1 MKVAA
6 GDAVCLALYSHR
18 HDATHQL
25 PHFFIGTYL
34 AMTNIQ
40 RGALWMVLAGFSFT
54 AMLVCVRYLDG
65 RYPSVEVVFF
75 RALAGL
81 VFVLPPLL
89 KHGLVGLR
97 TKSILMHVSRAS
109 FSMFAMVAYYY
120 GVAYVPLADATTYS
134 FIIPLFVTLGAVL
147 FLREKVD
154 AQRWAATVCG
164 FIGVMVVLR
173 PGYAAVT
180 LPVLVMLLSVL
191 FYAGA
196 WISMKFLTRTD
207 SASVIVFYQ
216 NVMIVSLA
224 LIPTLFLGTVPTLE
238 DFAVLMTVG
247 LTGSYAHYCQARSFG
262 EADASAV
269 MPFDFLRLPFSVLCA
284 WFLFAEATDWWT
296 WVGAVIIFG
305 ATYYSTWHETRVARA
320 KKAKN
325 NP

>member
-1 MKVAA
+1 
-6 GDAVCLALYSHR
+6 
-18 HDATHQL
+18 
-25 PHFFIGTYL
+25 
-34 AMTNIQ
+34 
-40 RGALWMVLAGFSFT
+40 MVLAGFSFT
-54 AMLVCVRYLDG
+54 AMLVCVRYLNG

-89 KHGLVGLR
+89 KQGMMGLR
-97 TKSILMHVSRAS
+97 TNRLPMHISRAS
-109 FSMFAMVAYYY
+109 FSMLAMVAYYY

-154 AQRWAATVCG
+154 AQRWIATIVG
-164 FIGVMVVLR
+164 FIGIVIVLR
-173 PGYAAVT
+173 PAQTPVT
-180 LPVLVMLLSVL
+180 LAVFVMLLSVL

-216 NVMIVSLA
+216 NVMIVPLA
-224 LIPTLFLGTVPTLE
+224 LIPTLFLGSVPTPG
-238 DFAVLMTVG
+238 DFAVLIGVG

-284 WFLFAEATDWWT
+284 WFLFSESSDWWSLI
-296 WVGAVIIFG
+296 GAAIIFG
-305 ATYYSTWHETRVARA
+305 ATYYSTWHETRLVRA
-320 KKAKN
+320 NKADKE
-325 NP
+325 

>member
-1 MKVAA
+1 MPTVILRWA
-6 GDAVCLALYSHR
+6 
-18 HDATHQL
+18 
-25 PHFFIGTYL
+25 FFMGTFPG
-34 AMTNIQ
+34 MTNVQ

-54 AMLVCVRYLDG
+54 AMLVCVRTLDG

-81 VFVLPPLL
+81 VFVLPPLV

-97 TKSILMHVSRAS
+97 TRRLPMHVSRAS
-109 FSMFAMVAYYY
+109 FSMLAMIAYYF

-134 FIIPLFVTLGAVL
+134 FIIPLFVTLGAVV

-154 AQRWAATVCG
+154 ARRWAATICG
-164 FIGVMVVLR
+164 FIGVIVVLR
-173 PGYAAVT
+173 PGQAAVT

-196 WISMKFLTRTD
+196 WISMKFLTRTE

-216 NVMIVSLA
+216 NVMIVPLA
-224 LIPTLFLGTVPTLE
+224 LIPTLFLGNFPTLE
-238 DFAVLMTVG
+238 DFGLLIAVG

-269 MPFDFLRLPFSVLCA
+269 MPFDFLRLPFSGLCA
-284 WFLFAEATDWWT
+284 WFLFAESTDWWS

-305 ATYYSTWHETRVARA
+305 ATYYSTWHEARVARA
-320 KKAKN
+320 KAADSN
-325 NP
+325 S

>member
-1 MKVAA
+1 M
-6 GDAVCLALYSHR
+6 G
-18 HDATHQL
+18 TL
-25 PHFFIGTYL
+25 P

-54 AMLVCVRYLDG
+54 IMLVSVRYLDG

-81 VFVLPPLL
+81 VFILPPLF
-89 KHGLVGLR
+89 KHGPVGLR
-97 TKSILMHVSRAS
+97 TRRFPMHVSRAT
-109 FSMFAMVAYYY
+109 FSMFAMIAYYY

-147 FLREKVD
+147 LLREKVD
-154 AQRWAATVCG
+154 AQRWTATIIG

-173 PGYAAVT
+173 PGYAAITV
-180 LPVLVMLLSVL
+180 PVLVMLLSVL

-196 WISMKFLTRTD
+196 WISMKFLTRTE

-216 NVMIVSLA
+216 NVMIVPLA
-224 LIPTLFLGTVPTLE
+224 LIPTLFFGTVPTLE
-238 DFAVLMTVG
+238 DLAVLITVG

-269 MPFDFLRLPFSVLCA
+269 MPFDFLRLPFSVVCA
-284 WFLFAEATDWWT
+284 WFLFGESTDWWS
-296 WVGAVIIFG
+296 WAGAIIIFG
-305 ATYYSTWHETRVARA
+305 ATYYSTWHETRMARA
-320 KKAKN
+320 RN
-325 NP
+325 SRNGI

>member
-1 MKVAA
+1 
-6 GDAVCLALYSHR
+6 
-18 HDATHQL
+18 
-25 PHFFIGTYL
+25 
-34 AMTNIQ
+34 MTNIQ

-54 AMLVCVRYLDG
+54 AMLVCVRYLNG

-89 KHGLVGLR
+89 KHGLVGLH
-97 TKSILMHVSRAS
+97 TKRFPMHVSRAS
-109 FSMFAMVAYYY
+109 FSLFAMVAFYYS
-120 GVAYVPLADATTYS
+120 VAYVPLADATTYS
-134 FIIPLFVTLGAVL
+134 FIIPLFVTVGAVL

-154 AQRWAATVCG
+154 ARRWAATIMG

-173 PGYAAVT
+173 PGYAAISV
-180 LPVLVMLLSVL
+180 PVLVMLLSIL

-196 WISMKFLTRTD
+196 WISMKFLTRTE

-216 NVMIVSLA
+216 NIMIVPLA

-238 DFAVLMTVG
+238 DLAILIAVG

-269 MPFDFLRLPFSVLCA
+269 MPFDFLRLPFSVVCA
-284 WFLFAEATDWWT
+284 WLLFDESTHWWS
-296 WVGAVIIFG
+296 WAGAMIIFG
-305 ATYYSTWHETRVARA
+305 ATYYSTWYETRMARA
-320 KKAKN
+320 KKEKVLK
-325 NP
+325 